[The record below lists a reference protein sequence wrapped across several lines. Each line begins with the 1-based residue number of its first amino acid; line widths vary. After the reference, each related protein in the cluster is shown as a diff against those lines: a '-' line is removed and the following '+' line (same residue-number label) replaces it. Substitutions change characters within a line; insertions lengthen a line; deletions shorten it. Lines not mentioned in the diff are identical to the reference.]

1 MRHSGSSSQTRQTE
15 EPTQHIH
22 MLECTYVEPWCDR
35 ELVDELTDVT
45 LLPRRH
51 DPELL
56 VLSLAM
62 FLLLNI
68 GDTSGVSSLVTSGVD
83 SGILR
88 SNIKT

>member
-1 MRHSGSSSQTRQTE
+1 MVRHAKQKN
-15 EPTQHIH
+15 QHNIYVY

-68 GDTSGVSSLVTSGVD
+68 GDTSGVSSLVTSGAE

-88 SNIKT
+88 SNIKNIVSK